1 MMYCTG
7 GIRCEKASG
16 YLRSLGVAATV
27 NQLAGGIHSY
37 LAEFSHEARRAAV
50 EDDDEAAIITMG
62 EVAEAKTLYEE
73 AVQGATETLG
83 KDHPHTKIFQR
94 GLDACA

>member
-1 MMYCTG
+1 MM
-7 GIRCEKASG
+7 EEDLKAC
-16 YLRSLGVAATV
+16 RETLGNDHPDTLSSISSMAM
-27 NQLAGGIHSY
+27 L
-37 LAEFSHEARRAAV
+37 LK
-50 EDDDEAAIITMG
+50 DMG